1 MLPTRLNN
9 QISTRGSLLLAGIC
23 SLASMYLVLAMIGAL
38 SENQIIGLPTVP
50 ELTLWGL
57 PLSLLIRDVA
67 MALTVGSALVGGV
80 LAPKPDA
87 LLGRVT
93 SLSALVWLLAIAAQ
107 SVFTVS
113 EVLAFSISDSLNL
126 NVWWSLLSQTTVG
139 QVMLVQAVILV
150 FIALLGWVVLDRVT
164 GIIISALAIS
174 AAFLPGLTG
183 HSSMTETHNAAS
195 ISLGIHIVAMSA
207 WVGGLI
213 ALVIYLLRSSPD
225 SGIVIR
231 RFSALALV
239 SVIALVESGLLNAS
253 LRLDGPA
260 AIVTSVYG
268 AILLAKISILIVL
281 ISFGWRA
288 RKKISESAEQGP
300 LNSVGIALLA
310 GREILWMGLVLGLSV
325 ALSRTAPPG
334 EFQAGDQIIWVAL
347 LTLGLFLPFS
357 LFYLLPRGKG
367 TVRFFRNYP
376 DVTAIALVI
385 WLYLFTTYFTSVTI
399 GQSIGAQWFA
409 LLGSAVTIYLGYQ
422 FISSLAL
429 NRSWSTAGFA
439 VVGIPLVG
447 WWMERE
453 ITGGL
458 HWSFWVVTLFA
469 VLFILF
475 LVRQDQQTSPT
486 TFDDLVEVSI

>member
-1 MLPTRLNN
+1 MLPLRLNN
-9 QISTRGSLLLAGIC
+9 QISTRGSLLLAGVC

-93 SLSALVWLLAIAAQ
+93 SMSALVWLLAIVAQ
-107 SVFTVS
+107 SVYTVS

-126 NVWWSLLSQTTVG
+126 DVWWSLLSQTTVG
-139 QVMLVQAVILV
+139 QVMLVQAVLLV
-150 FIALLGWVVLDRVT
+150 FIAFLGWVVLDRAT
-164 GIIISALAIS
+164 GIIISALAII
-174 AAFLPGLTG
+174 AAFLPGFTG
-183 HSSMTETHNAAS
+183 HSSMMDTHNAAS

-207 WVGGLI
+207 WIGGLV
-213 ALVIYLLRSSPD
+213 ALVIYLLRASPD
-225 SGIVIR
+225 SGVVIR
-231 RFSALALV
+231 RFSALALI
-239 SVIALVESGLLNAS
+239 SVILLVESGMLNAS
-253 LRLDGPA
+253 MRLDGPVSL
-260 AIVTSVYG
+260 VTSIYG

-288 RKKISESAEQGP
+288 RQRIGDSAEQGP
-300 LNSVGIALLA
+300 LNNVAIALLA
-310 GREILWMGLVLGLSV
+310 GREMLWMGLVLGLSV

-334 EFQAGDQIIWVAL
+334 EFQPGDQIIWVAL

-367 TVRFFRNYP
+367 TVKFLHKYP
-376 DVTAIALVI
+376 DVSAIALVI
-385 WLYLFTTYFTSVTI
+385 WLYLFITFFTSVTI

-409 LLGSAVTIYLGYQ
+409 LLGSALTIFLGYQ
-422 FISSLAL
+422 FISSLSL

-447 WWMERE
+447 WWLERE

-458 HWSFWVVTLFA
+458 DWSFWVVTLFA
-469 VLFILF
+469 VLFILI
-475 LVRQDQQTSPT
+475 LMRPAQPRSTKT
-486 TFDDLVEVSI
+486 IDDRLEVSI

>member
-80 LAPKPDA
+80 MAPKPDVF
-87 LLGRVT
+87 LGRVT
-93 SLSALVWLLAIAAQ
+93 SLSALVWVLAIAAQ
-107 SVFTVS
+107 SVLTVS

-139 QVMLVQAVILV
+139 QVMLVQAVVLV
-150 FIALLGWVVLDRVT
+150 FVALLGWVVLDRTT
-164 GIIISALAIS
+164 GIIISALAVI

-207 WVGGLI
+207 WIGGLI
-213 ALVIYLLRSSPD
+213 ALLIYLMRASPD
-225 SGIVIR
+225 SGVVIR
-231 RFSALALV
+231 RFSALALI
-239 SVIALVESGLLNAS
+239 SVVALVESGLLNAS
-253 LRLDGPA
+253 LRLDGAA

-288 RKKISESAEQGP
+288 RKRISESAEQGP
-300 LNSVGIALLA
+300 LNNVAIALLA

-334 EFQAGDQIIWVAL
+334 EFQPGDQIVWMAL

-357 LFYLLPRGKG
+357 LFYLLPLGKG
-367 TVRFFRNYP
+367 TVRFFRSYP

-385 WLYLFTTYFTSVTI
+385 WLYLFTTFFTSVAI

-409 LLGSAVTIYLGYQ
+409 LLGSTFTIYLGYQ

-475 LVRQDQQTSPT
+475 LMRPAQQKSETVLS
-486 TFDDLVEVSI
+486 DHVEVSI

>member
-1 MLPTRLNN
+1 MLPNRLNN
-9 QISTRGSLLLAGIC
+9 QISTRWTLLLAAIC

-50 ELTLWGL
+50 ELTLLGL

-139 QVMLVQAVILV
+139 QVMLVQAVVLV
-150 FIALLGWVVLDRVT
+150 FIVLLGWVVLDRIT

-195 ISLGIHIVAMSA
+195 ISLGIHVVAMSA
-207 WVGGLI
+207 WIGGLI

-225 SGIVIR
+225 SGVVIR
-231 RFSALALV
+231 RFSALALI
-239 SVIALVESGLLNAS
+239 SVVILVESGLLNAS

-260 AIVTSVYG
+260 ALVTSIYG

-300 LNSVGIALLA
+300 LNNVAITLLA

-334 EFQAGDQIIWVAL
+334 EFQAGDQLVWVAL

-357 LFYLLPRGKG
+357 LYYLLPLGKG
-367 TVRFFRNYP
+367 TVRFFRSYP
-376 DVTAIALVI
+376 DVSAIALVLWI
-385 WLYLFTTYFTSVTI
+385 YLFSTFFNSVTI

-409 LLGSAVTIYLGYQ
+409 LFGSALTIYLGYQ
-422 FISSLAL
+422 FISALSL

-439 VVGIPLVG
+439 IVGLPLVG
-447 WWMERE
+447 WWLERE
-453 ITGGL
+453 IVGGL

-475 LVRQDQQTSPT
+475 LMRPAQKKSDTAIND
-486 TFDDLVEVSI
+486 FVEVPA

>member
-1 MLPTRLNN
+1 MLPNRVQN
-9 QISTRGSLLLAGIC
+9 QISTRWSMLLAGIFA
-23 SLASMYLVLAMIGAL
+23 LACMYLVLAMIGAL

-50 ELTLWGL
+50 RVTLWGL
-57 PLSLLIRDVA
+57 PLSLLIRDIA

-93 SLSALVWLLAIAAQ
+93 SLSALVWILAIAAQ

-126 NVWWSLLSQTTVG
+126 TVWWSLLSQTTVG
-139 QVMLVQAVILV
+139 QVMLVQVVVLV
-150 FIALLGWVVLDRVT
+150 FVAFLGWVVLDRVT
-164 GIIISALAIS
+164 GIIISALAII

-183 HSSMTETHNAAS
+183 HSSLTDTHNATS

-207 WVGGLI
+207 WIGGLV
-213 ALVIYLLRSSPD
+213 ALVIYLLGSKPD

-231 RFSALALV
+231 RFSVLALI
-239 SVIALVESGLLNAS
+239 SVIALAESGLLNAS

-260 AIVTSVYG
+260 ALVTSFYG

-281 ISFGWRA
+281 ISFGWRV
-288 RKKISESAEQGP
+288 RKKISNSADP
-300 LNSVGIALLA
+300 SPMNNAAITLLA

-334 EFQAGDQIIWVAL
+334 EFQAGDQLIWVAL
-347 LTLGLFLPFS
+347 LALGLFMPFS
-357 LFYLLPRGKG
+357 FYYLLPRGKG
-367 TVRFFRNYP
+367 TVKFFQKYP
-376 DVTAIALVI
+376 DVSAIALII
-385 WLYLFTTYFTSVTI
+385 WLYLFITFFTSVTI

-409 LLGSAVTIYLGYQ
+409 LLGSGITIFLGYQ
-422 FISSLAL
+422 FISSLSL

-439 VVGIPLVG
+439 LVGIPLVG
-447 WWMERE
+447 WWLERE

-458 HWSFWVVTLFA
+458 HWSFWAVTLFA

-475 LVRQDQQTSPT
+475 LMRT
-486 TFDDLVEVSI
+486 TQPKSEAAMNESVEISA

>member
-1 MLPTRLNN
+1 MLPNRIHN
-9 QISTRGSLLLAGIC
+9 QISTRWSLLLAGIC
-23 SLASMYLVLAMIGAL
+23 AVACMYLVLAMIGAL

-93 SLSALVWLLAIAAQ
+93 SLSALVWVLAIVAQ

-139 QVMLVQAVILV
+139 QVMLVQAVLLV
-150 FIALLGWVVLDRVT
+150 FVALLGWVVLDRTT
-164 GIIISALAIS
+164 GIIISALAII

-183 HSSMTETHNAAS
+183 HSSMTDTHNAAS

-207 WVGGLI
+207 WIGGLI
-213 ALVIYLLRSSPD
+213 ALVLYLLRSSPD
-225 SGIVIR
+225 SGVVIR
-231 RFSALALV
+231 RFSALALI
-239 SVIALVESGLLNAS
+239 SVILLVESGLLNAS
-253 LRLDGPA
+253 MRLDGPA
-260 AIVTSVYG
+260 ALVTSFYG
-268 AILLAKISILIVL
+268 AILLAKIAILIVL

-288 RKKISESAEQGP
+288 RKTISDSADQRP
-300 LNSVGIALLA
+300 MNNVAISLLA

-334 EFQAGDQIIWVAL
+334 EFQAGDQLIWVAL
-347 LTLGLFLPFS
+347 LVLGLFLPYS
-357 LFYLLPRGKG
+357 LYYLLPRGKG
-367 TVRFFRNYP
+367 TVPFFNKYP
-376 DVTAIALVI
+376 DVSAIVLTL
-385 WLYLFTTYFTSVTI
+385 WLYLFSTFFTSVTI

-409 LLGSAVTIYLGYQ
+409 LLGSALTIFLGYQ
-422 FISSLAL
+422 FVSAL
-429 NRSWSTAGFA
+429 SQNRSWSTAGFA

-447 WWMERE
+447 WWLERE

-458 HWSFWVVTLFA
+458 HWSFWVVTGFA

-475 LVRQDQQTSPT
+475 LMRAVAPKTEIPI
-486 TFDDLVEVSI
+486 DDSVGISA

>member
-80 LAPKPDA
+80 LAPKPDP

-93 SLSALVWLLAIAAQ
+93 SLSALVWVLAIAAQ

-139 QVMLVQAVILV
+139 QVMLVQAVVLV
-150 FIALLGWVVLDRVT
+150 FIALLGWVVLDRTT
-164 GIIISALAIS
+164 GIIIAALAII
-174 AAFLPGLTG
+174 AAFLPGLAG
-183 HSSMTETHNAAS
+183 HSSMMDTHNAAS

-207 WVGGLI
+207 WIGGLI
-213 ALVIYLLRSSPD
+213 ALLIYLLRASPD
-225 SGIVIR
+225 SGVVIR
-231 RFSALALV
+231 RFSALALI

-253 LRLDGPA
+253 MRLDGPVA
-260 AIVTSVYG
+260 LVTSVYG

-288 RKKISESAEQGP
+288 RQRIGDSAEQDP
-300 LNSVGIALLA
+300 LNNVAIALLA

-334 EFQAGDQIIWVAL
+334 EFQPGDQIIWVAL

-367 TVRFFRNYP
+367 TIKFLHKFP
-376 DVTAIALVI
+376 DVSAIALVI
-385 WLYLFTTYFTSVTI
+385 WMYLFITFFTSVAI

-409 LLGSAVTIYLGYQ
+409 LLGSVLTVFLGYQ
-422 FISSLAL
+422 FISSLSL
-429 NRSWSTAGFA
+429 NRSWSTAGLA

-453 ITGGL
+453 VTGGL

-469 VLFILF
+469 VVFILF
-475 LVRQDQQTSPT
+475 LGRPAQQKSTKT
-486 TFDDLVEVSI
+486 IDDPIEVST

>member
-1 MLPTRLNN
+1 MLPIRMPN
-9 QISTRGSLLLAGIC
+9 QISTRWALLLAGTC
-23 SLASMYLVLAMIGAL
+23 ALASMYLVLAMIGAL

-57 PLSLLIRDVA
+57 PLSLLIRDIA

-80 LAPKPDA
+80 LAPKPDVF
-87 LLGRVT
+87 LGRVT

-113 EVLAFSISDSLNL
+113 EVLAFSLSDSLNL
-126 NVWWSLLSQTTVG
+126 NIWWSLLSQTTVG
-139 QVMLVQAVILV
+139 QVMLVQAVLLIFV
-150 FIALLGWVVLDRVT
+150 ALLGWVVLDRIT
-164 GIIISALAIS
+164 GLIISVLAVT

-183 HSSMTETHNAAS
+183 HSSLTDTHNAAS

-207 WVGGLI
+207 WIGGLV
-213 ALVIYLLRSSPD
+213 ALVIYLLRSGTD
-225 SGIVIR
+225 SGKVIR
-231 RFSALALV
+231 RFSTLALI
-239 SVIALVESGLLNAS
+239 SVVLLVESGLLNAS

-260 AIVTSVYG
+260 ALVTSFYG

-281 ISFGWRA
+281 ISFGWRV
-288 RKKISESAEQGP
+288 RKKISESADQGP
-300 LNSVGIALLA
+300 MNNVAITLLA
-310 GREILWMGLVLGLSV
+310 GREVIWMGLVLGLSV

-334 EFQAGDQIIWVAL
+334 EFQAGDQLIWVAL
-347 LTLGLFLPFS
+347 LVLGLFLPYS
-357 LFYLLPRGKG
+357 LYYLLPRGKG
-367 TVRFFRNYP
+367 AVQFLHKYP
-376 DVTAIALVI
+376 DVSAIALI
-385 WLYLFTTYFTSVTI
+385 MWLYLFTTFFTSTTV

-409 LLGSAVTIYLGYQ
+409 LVGSAVTIFLGYQ
-422 FISSLAL
+422 FVSAILL

-447 WWMERE
+447 WWLERDV
-453 ITGGL
+453 TGGL

-475 LVRQDQQTSPT
+475 LMRPVAPKPKILNNES
-486 TFDDLVEVSI
+486 VEISA

>member
-9 QISTRGSLLLAGIC
+9 QISTRGSLLLAGVC

-57 PLSLLIRDVA
+57 PLSLLIRDFA

-87 LLGRVT
+87 FLGRVT
-93 SLSALVWLLAIAAQ
+93 SLSALVWVLAIAAQ

-139 QVMLVQAVILV
+139 QVMLVQAVVLV

-164 GIIISALAIS
+164 GIIISALAIT

-207 WVGGLI
+207 WIGGLI
-213 ALVIYLLRSSPD
+213 ALLIYLLRASPD
-225 SGIVIR
+225 SGTVIR
-231 RFSALALV
+231 RFSALALI
-239 SVIALVESGLLNAS
+239 SVIVLVESGLLNAS

-288 RKKISESAEQGP
+288 RKKISDSAEQGP
-300 LNSVGIALLA
+300 LNNVAIALQA

-357 LFYLLPRGKG
+357 LFYLLPLGKG

-385 WLYLFTTYFTSVTI
+385 WMYLFTTFFTSVTI

-409 LLGSAVTIYLGYQ
+409 LLGSAITIYLGYQ

-453 ITGGL
+453 IAGGL

-475 LVRQDQQTSPT
+475 LMRPAQQKSATN
-486 TFDDLVEVSI
+486 FDDLVEVST

>member
-1 MLPTRLNN
+1 
-9 QISTRGSLLLAGIC
+9 
-23 SLASMYLVLAMIGAL
+23 
-38 SENQIIGLPTVP
+38 
-50 ELTLWGL
+50 
-57 PLSLLIRDVA
+57 LIRDIA

-93 SLSALVWLLAIAAQ
+93 SLSALVWILAIAAQ

-126 NVWWSLLSQTTVG
+126 TVWWSLLSQTTVG
-139 QVMLVQAVILV
+139 QVMLVQVVVLV
-150 FIALLGWVVLDRVT
+150 FVAFLGWVVLDRVT
-164 GIIISALAIS
+164 GIIISALAII

-183 HSSMTETHNAAS
+183 HSSLTDTHNATS

-207 WVGGLI
+207 WIGGLV
-213 ALVIYLLRSSPD
+213 ALVIYLLGSKPD

-231 RFSALALV
+231 RFSVLALI
-239 SVIALVESGLLNAS
+239 SVIALAESGLLNAS

-260 AIVTSVYG
+260 ALVTSFYG

-281 ISFGWRA
+281 ISFGWRV
-288 RKKISESAEQGP
+288 RKKISNSADP
-300 LNSVGIALLA
+300 SPMNNAAITLLA

-334 EFQAGDQIIWVAL
+334 EFQAGDQLIWVAL
-347 LTLGLFLPFS
+347 LALGLFLPFA
-357 LFYLLPRGKG
+357 FYYLLPRGKG
-367 TVRFFRNYP
+367 TVKFLQKYP
-376 DVTAIALVI
+376 DVSAIALII
-385 WLYLFTTYFTSVTI
+385 WLYLFITFFTSATI

-409 LLGSAVTIYLGYQ
+409 LLGSALTIFLGYQ
-422 FISSLAL
+422 FISSLSL

-439 VVGIPLVG
+439 LVGIPLVG
-447 WWMERE
+447 WWLERE

-469 VLFILF
+469 MLFVLFLM
-475 LVRQDQQTSPT
+475 RT
-486 TFDDLVEVSI
+486 TQPKSEAAMNESVEISA

>member
-1 MLPTRLNN
+1 MLPIRFNN

-80 LAPKPDA
+80 LVPKPDA

-93 SLSALVWLLAIAAQ
+93 SLSALVWLLAIVAQ

-126 NVWWSLLSQTTVG
+126 DVWWSLLSQTTVG
-139 QVMLVQAVILV
+139 QVMLVQAVVLV
-150 FIALLGWVVLDRVT
+150 FIVFLGWVVLDRTT
-164 GIIISALAIS
+164 GVIISALAII
-174 AAFLPGLTG
+174 AAFLPGFTG

-207 WVGGLI
+207 WIGGLI
-213 ALVIYLLRSSPD
+213 ALVIYLLRASPD
-225 SGIVIR
+225 SGVVIR
-231 RFSALALV
+231 RFSALALI
-239 SVIALVESGLLNAS
+239 SVILLVESGMLNAS
-253 LRLDGPA
+253 MRLDGP
-260 AIVTSVYG
+260 ISLVTSVYG
-268 AILLAKISILIVL
+268 AILLAKMSVLIVL

-288 RKKISESAEQGP
+288 RQRIGDSAEQGP
-300 LNSVGIALLA
+300 LNNVAIALLA
-310 GREILWMGLVLGLSV
+310 GREMLWMGLVLGLSV

-334 EFQAGDQIIWVAL
+334 EFQPGDQIVWVAL

-367 TVRFFRNYP
+367 TIKFLHKYP
-376 DVTAIALVI
+376 DVSAIALVI
-385 WLYLFTTYFTSVTI
+385 WMYLFITFFTSVAI

-409 LLGSAVTIYLGYQ
+409 LLGSVLTVFLGYQ
-422 FISSLAL
+422 FISSLSL

-447 WWMERE
+447 WWLERE

-458 HWSFWVVTLFA
+458 DWSFWVVTLFA
-469 VLFILF
+469 VLFILI
-475 LVRQDQQTSPT
+475 LMRPAQPRSTKT
-486 TFDDLVEVSI
+486 IDDRLEVST

>member
-1 MLPTRLNN
+1 MLPNRVHH
-9 QISTRGSLLLAGIC
+9 QISTRWSLLLAGIC
-23 SLASMYLVLAMIGAL
+23 GLASMYLVLAMIGAL

-80 LAPKPDA
+80 LAPKPDVF
-87 LLGRVT
+87 LGRVT
-93 SLSALVWLLAIAAQ
+93 SLSALVWILAIGAQ

-139 QVMLVQAVILV
+139 QVMLVQAVVLV
-150 FIALLGWVVLDRVT
+150 FVALLGWVVLDRVT

-183 HSSMTETHNAAS
+183 HSSMMDTHNAAS

-207 WVGGLI
+207 WIGGLI
-213 ALVIYLLRSSPD
+213 ALVLYLLRSSPD
-225 SGIVIR
+225 SGVVIR
-231 RFSALALV
+231 RFSALALI
-239 SVIALVESGLLNAS
+239 SVILLVESGMLNAS
-253 LRLDGPA
+253 MRLDGPA
-260 AIVTSVYG
+260 ALVTSIYG
-268 AILLAKISILIVL
+268 AILLAKISILIIL
-281 ISFGWRA
+281 ISFGWRV
-288 RKKISESAEQGP
+288 RKKISDSADQGP
-300 LNSVGIALLA
+300 VNNVAIALLA

-334 EFQAGDQIIWVAL
+334 EFQAGDQLIWVAL
-347 LTLGLFLPFS
+347 LVLGLFMPFS
-357 LFYLLPRGKG
+357 LSYLLPPSKG
-367 TVRFFRNYP
+367 TVNFFRKYP
-376 DVTAIALVI
+376 DVSAIALI
-385 WLYLFTTYFTSVTI
+385 LWLYLFSTFFTSVTI

-409 LLGSAVTIYLGYQ
+409 LLGSALTIFLGYQ
-422 FISSLAL
+422 FVSAL
-429 NRSWSTAGFA
+429 SINRSWSTAGFA

-447 WWMERE
+447 WWLERE

-458 HWSFWVVTLFA
+458 HWSFWLVTVFA

-475 LVRQDQQTSPT
+475 LMRPAQSKSEAAINDPVGISA
-486 TFDDLVEVSI
+486 

>member
-1 MLPTRLNN
+1 MLPNRLHN
-9 QISTRGSLLLAGIC
+9 QISTRWSLLLAGIC
-23 SLASMYLVLAMIGAL
+23 ALASMYLVLAMIGAL
-38 SENQIIGLPTVP
+38 SENQIVGLPTVP

-67 MALTVGSALVGGV
+67 MALTVGSVLVGGV
-80 LAPKPDA
+80 LAPKPDV

-113 EVLAFSISDSLNL
+113 EVLAFSISDSFNL

-139 QVMLVQAVILV
+139 QVMLVQAVLLV
-150 FIALLGWVVLDRVT
+150 LVALLGWVVLDRTT
-164 GIIISALAIS
+164 GIIIAVLAIS

-183 HSSMTETHNAAS
+183 HSSMTDTHNAAS

-207 WVGGLI
+207 WIGGLI

-225 SGIVIR
+225 SGVVIR
-231 RFSALALV
+231 RFSTLALI
-239 SVIALVESGLLNAS
+239 SVILLVESGLLNAS

-281 ISFGWRA
+281 ISFGWRV
-288 RKKISESAEQGP
+288 RKKISESADQGP
-300 LNSVGIALLA
+300 LNNVAITLLA

-334 EFQAGDQIIWVAL
+334 EFQSGDQLNWVAL
-347 LTLGLFLPFS
+347 LVLGLFLPFS
-357 LFYLLPRGKG
+357 LYYLLPRGKG
-367 TVRFFRNYP
+367 TVPFLNKYP
-376 DVTAIALVI
+376 DVTAIALI
-385 WLYLFTTYFTSVTI
+385 MWLYLFITFFNSTTI

-409 LLGSAVTIYLGYQ
+409 LLGSAVTIFFGYQ
-422 FISSLAL
+422 FVSSLSL

-447 WWMERE
+447 WWLERDV
-453 ITGGL
+453 TGGL
-458 HWSFWVVTLFA
+458 HWSFWAVTLLA

-475 LVRQDQQTSPT
+475 LMRPVSPKSEIPINES
-486 TFDDLVEVSI
+486 VGISA